1 MKDMKKIFTL
11 FVTCLLSLA
20 PCAWAQTAVLVLNDT
35 VEYNLSLSK
44 KEFTLSAPCD
54 RVMFS
59 AKHTASATSTTNL
72 GDLEVE
78 QYVNNKWETIYKEN
92 PGVVTTGDIT
102 IPVVGTVIGHYEVS
116 VEYETITLSLN
127 RRATKL
133 RFSRTWTNDKQIK
146 NIQAYMASF
155 VELSPATMDFG
166 ELVVRDEAKTL
177 PMVVTYCNVAPL
189 KVSST
194 NPDFVLSKSSIATGL
209 GVYAKDTVS
218 VTFSPVIR
226 GEHTSTIVVTN
237 GAQTDSIHCRAKVTK
252 RTPVF
257 NQEATTLDVG
267 EEVAE
272 LVTSDCDNRLML
284 EACNPEG
291 EQVLVVDCGVV
302 KAVAPGTATITAMQL
317 GDDDYWNNKVET
329 YTIQVTPILPTS
341 VSAPKASTA
350 SAQKTVR
357 NGMVYVEANDN
368 LYHINGQQQ

>member
-1 MKDMKKIFTL
+1 MKKIFTL

-20 PCAWAQTAVLVLNDT
+20 PCAWAQTTVLVLNDT
-35 VEYNLSLSK
+35 TEY
-44 KEFTLSAPCD
+44 TLNAGGTKGGFKLDKPCA
-54 RVMFS
+54 RLRLQ
-59 AKHTASATSTTNL
+59 AKHEANQNGTGVS
-72 GDLEVE
+72 GKF
-78 QYVNNKWETIYKEN
+78 YVDQKIGNDWQTIYTGY
-92 PGVVTTGDIT
+92 PGVVTTAEKTIVFVPVTYEASVAYEDI
-102 IPVVGTVIGHYEVS
+102 VLE
-116 VEYETITLSLN
+116 LD
-127 RRATKL
+127 RRATEV
-133 RFSRTWTNDKQIK
+133 RFKSDLLGNKKYIK
-146 NIQAYMASF
+146 NVRAEMASF

-177 PMVVTYCNVAPL
+177 PMEVTYCNVAPL

-194 NPDFVLSKSSIATGL
+194 NPDFVLSKSSITTGL

-226 GEHTSTIVVTN
+226 GQHAATIVVTN

-257 NQEATTLDVG
+257 SQETSTLTVG
-267 EEVAE
+267 DASDAF
-272 LVTSDCDNRLML
+272 VTSDCDNRLML

-341 VSAPKASTA
+341 VSAPKASAA

-357 NGMVYVEANDN
+357 NGMVYVETNDY